1 MPPSPSATPV
11 QAEQAEQAG
20 SGRRAVLAM
29 LAGPWGSTLAQR
41 TNDSPH
47 QVPPLSA
54 AALGRGVAPGWRH
67 QTLPKVERANQFEM
81 VDLDARRVL
90 QVQSSASAS
99 SWLAPVDIDASALP
113 WLRWR
118 WQVSQSLPGSDIR
131 TKPGDDYAARVYV
144 FFDLPAQQLSLGD
157 RLRLQAAR
165 VLAGVEVPTAA
176 ICYVWGRAQAAGASG
191 WNAYTDR
198 LRMVVVDSGDS
209 HAGQWRSVSRNIPN
223 DWTEAFGGAMP
234 RVNGVGV
241 GSDTDNTGA
250 SVQSWFDDL
259 SFAASGAG

>member
-1 MPPSPSATPV
+1 MPDSPSARLAAASPT
-11 QAEQAEQAG
+11 
-20 SGRRAVLAM
+20 RRAVL
-29 LAGPWGSTLAQR
+29 LALGSTGTSLPAQ
-41 TNDSPH
+41 SPAAAH
-47 QVPPLSA
+47 QVPALSA

-67 QTLPKVERANQFEM
+67 QTLPKVDRANQFEM
-81 VDLDARRVL
+81 VDLDGRRVV
-90 QVQSSASAS
+90 QVQSNASAS
-99 SWLAPVDIDASALP
+99 SWLAPVDIDATALP
-113 WLRWR
+113 LLRWR
-118 WQVSQSLPGSDIR
+118 WRVSQSLPGSDIR

-144 FFDLPAQQLSLGD
+144 FFDLPAQQLSFGD

-165 VLAGVEVPTAA
+165 VLAGVDVPTAA

-250 SVQSWFDDL
+250 SVQTWFDDL
-259 SFAASGAG
+259 SFVASAAG

>member
-1 MPPSPSATPV
+1 MPQMPDSPSARFAAASPT
-11 QAEQAEQAG
+11 
-20 SGRRAVLAM
+20 RRAVL
-29 LAGPWGSTLAQR
+29 LALGSTCTTLQAQSLAAA
-41 TNDSPH
+41 H
-47 QVPPLSA
+47 QVPALSA

-67 QTLPKVERANQFEM
+67 QTLPKVDRANQFDM
-81 VDLDARRVL
+81 VDLDGRRVV
-90 QVQSSASAS
+90 QVQSNASAS
-99 SWLAPVDIDASALP
+99 SWLAPVDIDATALP
-113 WLRWR
+113 LLRWR
-118 WQVSQSLPGSDIR
+118 WRVSQSLPGSDIR

-144 FFDLPAQQLSLGD
+144 FFDLPVQQLSFGD

-165 VLAGVEVPTAA
+165 VLAGVDVPTAA

-250 SVQSWFDDL
+250 SVQTWFDDM
-259 SFAASGAG
+259 SFVASAAG